1 MIQIKGD
8 IKKEIPIIV
17 KADVHGSSEAIRE
30 GLLKL
35 GNEEVCCRVI
45 HSGVGEISQSDVTL
59 AEASEAMILGF
70 NVRANAKAKGLA
82 EKCDIPI
89 VYHSIIYDLLDEVK
103 NLLEGKLDPD
113 LKENIIAN
121 AEVLE
126 VFKVSKVGNIAGCKV
141 LDGTVKRDSHGRLI
155 RDGIVIYDGLI
166 AELKRF
172 KDDAKEVVS
181 GQECGIA
188 FDNNQDIKSGDKI
201 ECYEVIEIRKTI

>member
-1 MIQIKGD
+1 VF
-8 IKKEIPIIV
+8 E
-17 KADVHGSSEAIRE
+17 
-30 GLLKL
+30 
-35 GNEEVCCRVI
+35 
-45 HSGVGEISQSDVTL
+45 
-59 AEASEAMILGF
+59 
-70 NVRANAKAKGLA
+70 AKGLA
-82 EKCDIPI
+82 EKCNIPI
-89 VYHSIIYDLLDEVK
+89 VYHSIIYDLLGEIK

-141 LDGTVKRDSHGRLI
+141 LDGTVKRESQGRLI
-155 RDGIVIYDGLI
+155 RDGIVIYEGLI